1 MKKTML
7 VFLSVALSACML
19 LAACKQDAGSPGTVH
34 DETKD
39 KAAVQNAK
47 SALTLAETEIN
58 EDKNLSL
65 PTEYGSG
72 ENKVTIA
79 WSSNKPDIIKN
90 DGTVTRPETA
100 GGPTIVTLT
109 ATLSK
114 NGISETKE
122 FKISVYHKVAKPEDN
137 TAVQNA
143 KSALTLTETEISE
156 DKNLS
161 LPTEYGTGENKVTI
175 AWSSDKPDIIKN
187 DGTVTRP
194 ETVGGPTVVTL
205 TATISKNGITETK
218 EFKISVYHKVAKPED
233 KAAVQNAKSALTL
246 TETEINEDKNLSL
259 PTEYGTGENKVT
271 IAWSSDKPDIIKNDG
286 TITRPAGVGKI
297 TVKLTATIKKGSAA
311 DKKDFTVNVYLKEG
325 ENWKAW
331 KENAFGGTV
340 TLKEEGDVLTAVASD
355 SPANKWDAY
364 TYQTTTFEKSSM
376 YEITFEIKAD
386 KAESLEFSVCNKA
399 EGKNIALAPAKA
411 TADWTEQ
418 RYLFFVD
425 DNNKGKSFDVRIALK
440 KGNFQVRNVKTL
452 DCWTNYIAWDKKP
465 YKMWGLWA
473 SGNMYQNNASFSVY
487 DMTKDS
493 IKTQC
498 SIKSDKEIDGNNYQ
512 TFYKTKF
519 QKGKNYIAF
528 KNTGFEGTIRIEKEG
543 TNELLASCTVPPKP
557 DGTSLYFEINVSELF
572 SAGNWQIKFF
582 QNKTKG
588 PEDQFVEI
596 AQMKVSTTE
605 PSGAEKL
612 TAEQTTAT
620 NTVTEIDGTNGKWKL
635 ENDTGNPG
643 IVTIN
648 SGATETSVSVTVNK
662 KTPASTILTL
672 VYGPVSA
679 SKGYYTV
686 SFTGSLPSQFYQM
699 SSSNQND
706 WFGYDAAKN
715 AFTGSIGQD
724 GERYLKFFIK
734 NAGTY
739 TITNLQITK
748 DTLPADLSEGG
759 IAGSMQDW
767 VIGTVQWTKSEPS
780 TGTYEYEFTTTKKDH
795 EWKVVSKKTWGAPHY
810 GMKKDQ
816 NTVLVGAAPV
826 ELFENSSG
834 GSEDCT
840 VSDLTPGKKYKIT
853 VTQRDGT
860 VKLQITE
867 VM

>member
-7 VFLSVALSACML
+7 VFLSAALSACML
-19 LAACKQDAGSPGTVH
+19 LAACKQDFGSPGTVH

-47 SALTLAETEIN
+47 SALTLTETEIN
-58 EDKNLSL
+58 GDKNLSL

-79 WSSNKPDIIKN
+79 WSSDNTDVIKN
-90 DGTVTRPETA
+90 DGTITRPETA

-109 ATLSK
+109 ATL
-114 NGISETKE
+114 
-122 FKISVYHKVAKPEDN
+122 
-137 TAVQNA
+137 
-143 KSALTLTETEISE
+143 
-156 DKNLS
+156 
-161 LPTEYGTGENKVTI
+161 
-175 AWSSDKPDIIKN
+175 
-187 DGTVTRP
+187 
-194 ETVGGPTVVTL
+194 
-205 TATISKNGITETK
+205 SKNGITETK

-233 KAAVQNAKSALTL
+233 IAAVQNAKSALTL
-246 TETEINEDKNLSL
+246 TETEINEDKNLTL

-271 IAWSSDKPDIIKNDG
+271 ITWSSDNTDVIKNDG
-286 TITRPAGVGKI
+286 TITRPAGIGKI

-311 DKKDFTVNVYLKEG
+311 ATKEFTVNVYLKEG

-340 TLKEEGDVLTAVASD
+340 TLKEEGDALTAVASD
-355 SPANKWDAY
+355 SPANKWDSY
-364 TYQTTTFEKSSM
+364 IYQTTTFEKSSM

-386 KAESLEFSVCNKA
+386 KAESLEFAVCNRADK
-399 EGKNIALAPAKA
+399 KNIALAPAKA

-425 DNNKGKSFDVRIALK
+425 DSNKGKSFDVRITLK

-452 DCWTNYIAWDKKP
+452 DCWKDYTVWDKKP

-473 SGNMYQNNASFSVY
+473 SDSMYGQNASFTVY

-498 SIKSDKEIDGNNYQ
+498 SVKSDKEIDGNNYQ

-519 QKGKNYIAF
+519 QKGKNYVAF

-543 TNELLASCTVPPKP
+543 TNELLASCNVPSKP
-557 DGTSLYFEINVSELF
+557 AGTSLYFEINVSELF
-572 SAGNWQIKFF
+572 SADKWQIKFF

-588 PEDQFVEI
+588 PKDQFVEI

-662 KTPASTILTL
+662 KTPAGTSLTL
-672 VYGPVSA
+672 VYGPVQA
-679 SKGYYTV
+679 AKGYSTF
-686 SFTGSLPSQFYQM
+686 SFTGSLPSQFYKM
-699 SSSNQND
+699 SSSNSND
-706 WFGYDAAKN
+706 WFVCDSVKKVFSGFVAE
-715 AFTGSIGQD
+715 D
-724 GERYLKFFIK
+724 GERYFKFFIQK
-734 NAGTY
+734 AGTY
-739 TITNLQITK
+739 TITNPKITK
-748 DTLPADLSEGG
+748 DTSTDMSEGG
-759 IAGSMQDW
+759 IVGSMQSW
-767 VIGTVQWTKSEPS
+767 SVETVQWTKSEPS
-780 TGTYEYEFTTTKKDH
+780 TGTYEYEFTTTEKTH
-795 EWKVVSKKTWGAPHY
+795 SWKVVSKKTWGAPHY

-826 ELFENSSG
+826 ELFENSLSKI
-834 GSEDCT
+834 EDCT

-853 VTQRDGT
+853 VIQRDGT

>member
-7 VFLSVALSACML
+7 VFLSAALSACML
-19 LAACKQDAGSPGTVH
+19 LAACKQDAGSPETVH

-47 SALTLAETEIN
+47 SALTLTETEIN
-58 EDKNLSL
+58 GDKNLSL
-65 PTEYGSG
+65 PTEYDSG

-79 WSSNKPDIIKN
+79 WSSDNTDVIKN
-90 DGTVTRPETA
+90 DGTV
-100 GGPTIVTLT
+100 
-109 ATLSK
+109 
-114 NGISETKE
+114 
-122 FKISVYHKVAKPEDN
+122 
-137 TAVQNA
+137 
-143 KSALTLTETEISE
+143 
-156 DKNLS
+156 
-161 LPTEYGTGENKVTI
+161 
-175 AWSSDKPDIIKN
+175 
-187 DGTVTRP
+187 
-194 ETVGGPTVVTL
+194 
-205 TATISKNGITETK
+205 
-218 EFKISVYHKVAKPED
+218 
-233 KAAVQNAKSALTL
+233 
-246 TETEINEDKNLSL
+246 
-259 PTEYGTGENKVT
+259 
-271 IAWSSDKPDIIKNDG
+271 
-286 TITRPAGVGKI
+286 TRPAGVGKI

-311 DKKDFTVNVYLKEG
+311 ATKEFTVNVELKEG

-331 KENAFGGTV
+331 KEDTFDGTV
-340 TLKEEGDVLTAVASD
+340 TLKEEGDTLTAVASD

-364 TYQTTTFEKSSM
+364 IYQTATFGEKSM

-386 KAESLEFSVCNKA
+386 KAESLEFAVCNKA
-399 EGKNIALAPAKA
+399 DGKNIALAPVKA

-425 DNNKGKSFDVRIALK
+425 DNNKGKSLDVRIALK
-440 KGNFQVRNVKTL
+440 KGNFQVRNIKTL
-452 DCWTNYIAWDKKP
+452 DCWNNYIAWDKKP

-473 SGNMYQNNASFSVY
+473 SDSMYEQNASITAY

-498 SIKSDKEIDGNNYQ
+498 SVKSDKEIDGNNYQ

-519 QKGKNYIAF
+519 QKGKNYVAF
-528 KNTGFEGTIRIEKEG
+528 KNTGFEGTIRIEKES
-543 TNELLASCTVPPKP
+543 TNELLASCTVPSKP
-557 DGTSLYFEINVSELF
+557 AGTSLYFEINVSELF
-572 SAGNWQIKFF
+572 SADKWQIKFF

-588 PEDQFVEI
+588 PKDQFVEI

-662 KTPASTILTL
+662 NTPAGTILTL

-706 WFGYDAAKN
+706 WFNCDTVKN
-715 AFTGSIGQD
+715 VFSGFIGQD

-748 DTLPADLSEGG
+748 DTTTDISEGG
-759 IAGSMQDW
+759 IVGSMQNW
-767 VIGTVQWTKSEPS
+767 SVETVQWTKSEPS

-810 GMKKDQ
+810 GMKEDQ

-840 VSDLTPGKKYKIT
+840 VSNLTPGKKYKIT

>member
-7 VFLSVALSACML
+7 VFLSAALSACML
-19 LAACKQDAGSPGTVH
+19 LAACKQDAGSPETVH

-47 SALTLAETEIN
+47 SALTLTETEIN
-58 EDKNLSL
+58 GDKNLSL
-65 PTEYGSG
+65 PTEYDSG

-79 WSSNKPDIIKN
+79 WSSDNTDVIKN

-143 KSALTLTETEISE
+143 KSALTLAETEINE

-161 LPTEYGTGENKVTI
+161 LPTEYGSGENKVTI

-194 ETVGGPTVVTL
+194 
-205 TATISKNGITETK
+205 
-218 EFKISVYHKVAKPED
+218 
-233 KAAVQNAKSALTL
+233 
-246 TETEINEDKNLSL
+246 
-259 PTEYGTGENKVT
+259 
-271 IAWSSDKPDIIKNDG
+271 
-286 TITRPAGVGKI
+286 AGVGKI

-311 DKKDFTVNVYLKEG
+311 ATKEFTVNVELKEG

-331 KENAFGGTV
+331 KEDTFDGTV
-340 TLKEEGDVLTAVASD
+340 TLKEEGDTLTAVASD

-364 TYQTTTFEKSSM
+364 IYQTATFGEKSM

-386 KAESLEFSVCNKA
+386 KAESLEFAVCNKA
-399 EGKNIALAPAKA
+399 DGKNIALAPVKA

-425 DNNKGKSFDVRIALK
+425 DNNKGKSLDVRIALK
-440 KGNFQVRNVKTL
+440 KGNFQVRNIKTL
-452 DCWTNYIAWDKKP
+452 DCWNNYIAWDKKP

-473 SGNMYQNNASFSVY
+473 SDSMYEQNASITAY

-498 SIKSDKEIDGNNYQ
+498 SVKSDKEIDGNNYQ

-519 QKGKNYIAF
+519 QKGKNYVAF
-528 KNTGFEGTIRIEKEG
+528 KNTGFEGTIRIEKES
-543 TNELLASCTVPPKP
+543 TNELLASCTVPSKP
-557 DGTSLYFEINVSELF
+557 AGTSLYFEINVSELF
-572 SAGNWQIKFF
+572 SADKWQIKFF

-588 PEDQFVEI
+588 PKDQFVEI

-620 NTVTEIDGTNGKWKL
+620 TTVTEIDGSNGKWKL

-662 KTPASTILTL
+662 KTPAGTILTL

-706 WFGYDAAKN
+706 WFNCDTVKN
-715 AFTGSIGQD
+715 VFSGFIGQD

-748 DTLPADLSEGG
+748 DTSPADLSEGG
-759 IAGSMQDW
+759 IAGSMQGW
-767 VIGTVQWTKSEPS
+767 SVETVQWTKSEPS
-780 TGTYEYEFTTTKKDH
+780 TGTYEYEFTTTEKDH
-795 EWKVVSKKTWGAPHY
+795 AWKVVSKKTWGAPHY
-810 GMKKDQ
+810 GKKDQ

-834 GSEDCT
+834 GSENCT
-840 VSDLTPGKKYKIT
+840 VSNLTPGKKYKIT
-853 VTQRDGT
+853 VIQKDGT

>member
-1 MKKTML
+1 
-7 VFLSVALSACML
+7 
-19 LAACKQDAGSPGTVH
+19 
-34 DETKD
+34 
-39 KAAVQNAK
+39 
-47 SALTLAETEIN
+47 
-58 EDKNLSL
+58 
-65 PTEYGSG
+65 
-72 ENKVTIA
+72 
-79 WSSNKPDIIKN
+79 
-90 DGTVTRPETA
+90 
-100 GGPTIVTLT
+100 
-109 ATLSK
+109 
-114 NGISETKE
+114 
-122 FKISVYHKVAKPEDN
+122 
-137 TAVQNA
+137 
-143 KSALTLTETEISE
+143 
-156 DKNLS
+156 
-161 LPTEYGTGENKVTI
+161 
-175 AWSSDKPDIIKN
+175 
-187 DGTVTRP
+187 
-194 ETVGGPTVVTL
+194 
-205 TATISKNGITETK
+205 
-218 EFKISVYHKVAKPED
+218 
-233 KAAVQNAKSALTL
+233 
-246 TETEINEDKNLSL
+246 
-259 PTEYGTGENKVT
+259 
-271 IAWSSDKPDIIKNDG
+271 
-286 TITRPAGVGKI
+286 
-297 TVKLTATIKKGSAA
+297 
-311 DKKDFTVNVYLKEG
+311 
-325 ENWKAW
+325 
-331 KENAFGGTV
+331 
-340 TLKEEGDVLTAVASD
+340 
-355 SPANKWDAY
+355 
-364 TYQTTTFEKSSM
+364 M

-386 KAESLEFSVCNKA
+386 KAENLEFSVCNKA
-399 EGKNIALAPAKA
+399 EGKNIALAPVKA

-425 DNNKGKSFDVRIALK
+425 DNNKGKSLDVRIALK

-452 DCWTNYIAWDKKP
+452 DCWNNYIDWNKKP

-473 SGNMYQNNASFSVY
+473 SGNMYQNNASFTTY

-498 SIKSDKEIDGNNYQ
+498 SIKSDKEIDGNNYL
-512 TFYKTKF
+512 TFYKTRF

-528 KNTGFEGTIRIEKEG
+528 KNTGFEGTIRIEKES
-543 TNELLASCTVPPKP
+543 TNELLASCTVPSKP
-557 DGTSLYFEINVSELF
+557 AGTSLYFEINVSELF
-572 SAGNWQIKFF
+572 SADNWQIKFF

-588 PEDQFVEI
+588 PKDRLVEI

-620 NTVTEIDGTNGKWKL
+620 NTVTEIDGSNGKWKL

-662 KTPASTILTL
+662 KTPAGTILTL

-686 SFTGSLPSQFYQM
+686 SFTGSLPSQFYEM
-699 SSSNQND
+699 RTSNQND

-715 AFTGSIGQD
+715 AFTGFIGQD

-748 DTLPADLSEGG
+748 DTSPADLSEGG

-795 EWKVVSKKTWGAPHY
+795 VWKVVSKKTWGAPHY

-834 GSEDCT
+834 GSENCT
-840 VSDLTPGKKYKIT
+840 VSNLTPGKKYKIT

>member
-7 VFLSVALSACML
+7 VFLSAALSACML
-19 LAACKQDAGSPGTVH
+19 LAACKQDAGSPETVH

-47 SALTLAETEIN
+47 SALTLTETEIN
-58 EDKNLSL
+58 GDKNLSL
-65 PTEYGSG
+65 PTEYDSG

-79 WSSNKPDIIKN
+79 WSSDNTDVIKN

-143 KSALTLTETEISE
+143 KSALTLAETEINE

-161 LPTEYGTGENKVTI
+161 LPTEYGSGENKVTI

-194 ETVGGPTVVTL
+194 
-205 TATISKNGITETK
+205 
-218 EFKISVYHKVAKPED
+218 
-233 KAAVQNAKSALTL
+233 
-246 TETEINEDKNLSL
+246 
-259 PTEYGTGENKVT
+259 
-271 IAWSSDKPDIIKNDG
+271 
-286 TITRPAGVGKI
+286 AGVGKI

-311 DKKDFTVNVYLKEG
+311 ATKEFTVNVELKEG

-331 KENAFGGTV
+331 KEDTFDGTV
-340 TLKEEGDVLTAVASD
+340 TLKEEGDTLTAVASD

-364 TYQTTTFEKSSM
+364 IYQTTTFEKSSM

-386 KAESLEFSVCNKA
+386 KAESLEFAVCNRADK
-399 EGKNIALAPAKA
+399 KNIALAPAKA

-440 KGNFQVRNVKTL
+440 KGNFQIRNVKTL
-452 DCWTNYIAWDKKP
+452 DCWTNYIDWDKKP
-465 YKMWGLWA
+465 YKIWGLWA
-473 SGNMYQNNASFSVY
+473 SDSMYEQNASITAY

-498 SIKSDKEIDGNNYQ
+498 SVKSDKEIDGNNYQ

-519 QKGKNYIAF
+519 QKGKNYVAF

-543 TNELLASCTVPPKP
+543 TNELLASCNVPSKP
-557 DGTSLYFEINVSELF
+557 AGTSLYFEINVSELF
-572 SAGNWQIKFF
+572 SADKWQIKFF

-588 PEDQFVEI
+588 PKDQFVEI
-596 AQMKVSTTE
+596 AQMKVSATE

-662 KTPASTILTL
+662 KTPAGTSLTL
-672 VYGPVSA
+672 VYGPVQA
-679 SKGYYTV
+679 AKGYSTF
-686 SFTGSLPSQFYQM
+686 SFTGSLPSQFYKM
-699 SSSNQND
+699 SSSNSND
-706 WFGYDAAKN
+706 WFVCDSVKN
-715 AFTGSIGQD
+715 VFSGFVAED
-724 GERYLKFFIK
+724 GERYFKFFIQK
-734 NAGTY
+734 AGTY
-739 TITNLQITK
+739 TITNPKITK
-748 DTLPADLSEGG
+748 DTTTDFSEGG
-759 IAGSMQDW
+759 IVGSMQSW
-767 VIGTVQWTKSEPS
+767 SIETVQWTKSEPS

-834 GSEDCT
+834 GNENCT

-853 VTQRDGT
+853 VIQKDGT

>member
-58 EDKNLSL
+58 EDKNLTL

-79 WSSNKPDIIKN
+79 WSSDKPDIIKN
-90 DGTVTRPETA
+90 DGTITRPETA

-122 FKISVYHKVAKPEDN
+122 FKISVYHKLAKPEDN

-143 KSALTLTETEISE
+143 KSALTL
-156 DKNLS
+156 
-161 LPTEYGTGENKVTI
+161 
-175 AWSSDKPDIIKN
+175 A
-187 DGTVTRP
+187 
-194 ETVGGPTVVTL
+194 
-205 TATISKNGITETK
+205 
-218 EFKISVYHKVAKPED
+218 
-233 KAAVQNAKSALTL
+233 
-246 TETEINEDKNLSL
+246 ETEINEDKNLSL
-259 PTEYGTGENKVT
+259 PTEYGTGENKVKIT
-271 IAWSSDKPDIIKNDG
+271 WSSDKGDIIKADG
-286 TITRPAGVGKI
+286 TVTRPAGVGKI

-311 DKKDFTVNVYLKEG
+311 ATKEFTVNVELKEG
-325 ENWKAW
+325 GNWKAW
-331 KENAFGGTV
+331 KEDTFDGTV
-340 TLKEEGDVLTAVASD
+340 TLKEEGDALTAVASD

-364 TYQTTTFEKSSM
+364 IYQTTTFEKSSM

-399 EGKNIALAPAKA
+399 EGKNIALAPVKA

-425 DNNKGKSFDVRIALK
+425 DNNKGKSLDVRIALK

-452 DCWTNYIAWDKKP
+452 DCWNNYIDWNKKP

-473 SGNMYQNNASFSVY
+473 SGNMYQNNASFTVY

-498 SIKSDKEIDGNNYQ
+498 SIKSDKEIDGNNYH
-512 TFYKTKF
+512 TFYKTRF

-528 KNTGFEGTIRIEKEG
+528 KNTGFEGTIRIEKES

-557 DGTSLYFEINVSELF
+557 AGTSLYFEINVSELF

-588 PEDQFVEI
+588 PKDQFVEI

-662 KTPASTILTL
+662 KTPAGTILTL

-706 WFGYDAAKN
+706 WFNCDTVKN
-715 AFTGSIGQD
+715 VFSGFIGQD

-748 DTLPADLSEGG
+748 DTSPADLSEGG
-759 IAGSMQDW
+759 IVGSMQGW
-767 VIGTVQWTKSEPS
+767 SVETVQWTKSEPS
-780 TGTYEYEFTTTKKDH
+780 SGTYEYEFTTTKKDH
-795 EWKVVSKKTWGAPHY
+795 AWKVVSKKTWGAPHY

-834 GSEDCT
+834 GSENCT
-840 VSDLTPGKKYKIT
+840 VSDLTLGKKYKIT

>member
-47 SALTLAETEIN
+47 SVLTLAETEIS

-79 WSSNKPDIIKN
+79 WSS
-90 DGTVTRPETA
+90 
-100 GGPTIVTLT
+100 
-109 ATLSK
+109 
-114 NGISETKE
+114 
-122 FKISVYHKVAKPEDN
+122 
-137 TAVQNA
+137 
-143 KSALTLTETEISE
+143 
-156 DKNLS
+156 
-161 LPTEYGTGENKVTI
+161 
-175 AWSSDKPDIIKN
+175 DKPDIIKN
-187 DGTVTRP
+187 DGTVT
-194 ETVGGPTVVTL
+194 
-205 TATISKNGITETK
+205 
-218 EFKISVYHKVAKPED
+218 
-233 KAAVQNAKSALTL
+233 
-246 TETEINEDKNLSL
+246 
-259 PTEYGTGENKVT
+259 
-271 IAWSSDKPDIIKNDG
+271 
-286 TITRPAGVGKI
+286 
-297 TVKLTATIKKGSAA
+297 
-311 DKKDFTVNVYLKEG
+311 
-325 ENWKAW
+325 
-331 KENAFGGTV
+331 
-340 TLKEEGDVLTAVASD
+340 LKEEGDALTAVASD

-364 TYQTTTFEKSSM
+364 IYQTTTFEKSSM

-399 EGKNIALAPAKA
+399 EGKNIALAPVKA

-425 DNNKGKSFDVRIALK
+425 DNNKGKSLDVRIALK

-452 DCWTNYIAWDKKP
+452 DCWNNYIDWNKKP

-473 SGNMYQNNASFSVY
+473 SGNMYQNNASFTTY

-498 SIKSDKEIDGNNYQ
+498 SIKSDKEIDGNNYH
-512 TFYKTKF
+512 TFYKTRF

-543 TNELLASCTVPPKP
+543 TNELLASCTIPSKP
-557 DGTSLYFEINVSELF
+557 AETSLYFEINVSELF
-572 SAGNWQIKFF
+572 SAGNWQIKFL

-588 PEDQFVEI
+588 PKDRLVEI

-620 NTVTEIDGTNGKWKL
+620 TTVTEIDGSNGKWKL

-643 IVTIN
+643 IVTVN

-662 KTPASTILTL
+662 KTPAGTILTL

-699 SSSNQND
+699 RTSNQND

-748 DTLPADLSEGG
+748 DTPPADLSEGG
-759 IAGSMQDW
+759 IAGSMQGW
-767 VIGTVQWTKSEPS
+767 SIETVQWTKSEPS
-780 TGTYEYEFTTTKKDH
+780 SGTYEYEFTTTKKDH
-795 EWKVVSKKTWGAPHY
+795 AWKVVSKKTWGAPHY

-853 VTQRDGT
+853 VIQKDGT